1 MDDNLEH
8 CWVRVGAIALPN
20 VSYRT
25 SSFPPP
31 LPSYA
36 ADSSCVKMTP
46 DVSVE
51 WETDDSLDTG
61 RTMGQFISL
70 PDGRLWMGNGAH
82 LGTAGYGNESC
93 A

>member
-1 MDDNLEH
+1 
-8 CWVRVGAIALPN
+8 
-20 VSYRT
+20 
-25 SSFPPP
+25 
-31 LPSYA
+31 
-36 ADSSCVKMTP
+36 MTP